1 MSFNNGR
8 ERRKFEKAW
17 EILRK
22 EYQEAGMD
30 EESIEKMYQYDSLM
44 YNSERRYREHTVDNQ
59 ESIWESIAV
68 ISKEEGDG
76 ENSGLDWLD
85 EISDV
90 ELYRKLVKLS
100 ESDRELLTM
109 YAIEGYTPTEIARV
123 YRVSQPTISKKI
135 IRLKKILQAN

>member
-1 MSFNNGR
+1 
-8 ERRKFEKAW
+8 
-17 EILRK
+17 
-22 EYQEAGMD
+22 
-30 EESIEKMYQYDSLM
+30 M
-44 YNSERRYREHTVDNQ
+44 YNSERKYREHTVDNQ

-135 IRLKKILQAN
+135 IRLKKILKAN